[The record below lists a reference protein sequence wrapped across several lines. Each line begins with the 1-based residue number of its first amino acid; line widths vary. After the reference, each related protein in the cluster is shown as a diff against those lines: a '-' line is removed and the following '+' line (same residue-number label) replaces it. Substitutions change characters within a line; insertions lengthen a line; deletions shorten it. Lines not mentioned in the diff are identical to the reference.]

1 MDLLKEYKPELH
13 DGLQQIAACWD
24 DETLRQN
31 ALNEIWFGL
40 EKIAIDNAV
49 AEPAAMEGKVAV
61 IPATFGAFSFYDLMI
76 VFSDVYMYRL
86 GRRRRFLF
94 ACGLASCGGKPTSYS
109 WRR

>member
-1 MDLLKEYKPELH
+1 LH

-61 IPATFGAFSFYDLMI
+61 IPATFGWDDVGDFSSLADLLPAEANQPRI
-76 VFSDVYMYRL
+76 L
-86 GRRRRFLF
+86 GDANLV
-94 ACGLASCGGKPTSYS
+94 LT
-109 WRR
+109 